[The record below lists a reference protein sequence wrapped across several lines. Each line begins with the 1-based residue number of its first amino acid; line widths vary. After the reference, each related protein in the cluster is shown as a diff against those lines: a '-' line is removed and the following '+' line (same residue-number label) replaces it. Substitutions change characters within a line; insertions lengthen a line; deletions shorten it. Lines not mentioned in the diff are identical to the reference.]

1 MDRSPEEI
9 TRQRWTILIVLFSVC
24 AIFFMLSLIVGQFV
38 HADKPS
44 ENEAPAGQIQLPRGA
59 LADRNGFL
67 LAFDVF
73 RYDVEASPANLS
85 AEKRNKLAE
94 ELVPIINKPRDE
106 IRALLE
112 TNRSYV
118 TLATGLGGM
127 VESDVKKLS
136 AKFGPVVK
144 TVPHP
149 LRYYPEGPLAAHVL
163 GFVNAEP
170 KGCYGVEE
178 YYQRDLHR
186 EPVPLE
192 KLGPEVWDEIQASDT
207 TLILTIDRYA
217 QRIVEEEL
225 DAAMKQTKA
234 VSGQVIVMIPKTGE
248 ILAMASRPTYN
259 PAEFLEAPP
268 QTWVNP
274 AVSEVYEPGSV
285 FKLVTYA
292 AALDAQVTT
301 PNELFYDPGVIE
313 IGGRKILNWDKV
325 GHGTVDITEA
335 LGNSLN
341 VVAATISQRMGKE
354 RFYTYV
360 RRFGFG
366 QRTEID
372 LAGEAPGIVKTP
384 YDDNSRYSDSD
395 LGTNSFGQ
403 GISVTPIQMVS
414 AVASIANGGVLMSPQ
429 VVRAKVVGGQVV
441 ELQPRA
447 IRRTIS
453 SETARTL
460 TALLVRV
467 VDEYMPQAKVPGY
480 SIAGKTGTAEIPMG
494 GVYDPNDYIASFA
507 GYGPATDPQ
516 LVILVKL
523 DRPQTV
529 RSGGGAAAPVFQRI
543 ASRLFKYLAIPPDR
557 AN

>member
-1 MDRSPEEI
+1 MDRTPDDI
-9 TRQRWTILIVLFSVC
+9 TRQRWIILIVLFGAC
-24 AIFFMLSLIVGQFV
+24 AAFLILSLVVGQFV
-38 HADKPS
+38 HAGKPVQINAS
-44 ENEAPAGQIQLPRGA
+44 AGSIRLPRGA

-73 RYDVEASPANLS
+73 QYDLEASPAGLS
-85 AEKRNKLAE
+85 AEKRDKLANA
-94 ELVPIINKPRDE
+94 LAPLINKPRDE

-112 TNRSYV
+112 TDKPYV

-127 VESDVKKLS
+127 VEKSVEDLCEEY
-136 AKFGPVVK
+136 GPVVK
-144 TVPHP
+144 AVPHP
-149 LRYYPEGPLAAHVL
+149 LRYYPEGSLAAHVL

-170 KGCYGVEE
+170 RGCYGVEE
-178 YYQRDLHR
+178 YYQQDLHR
-186 EPVPLE
+186 EPVPVE
-192 KLGPEVWDEIQASDT
+192 NLGAAAWDDIQASGA

-225 DAAMKQTKA
+225 DAAIKQTGA
-234 VSGQVIVMIPKTGE
+234 TSGQVIVMIPQNGE

-259 PAEFLEAPP
+259 PGDFLQAPP
-268 QTWVNP
+268 KTWANP

-285 FKLVTYA
+285 FKLITYA
-292 AALDAQVTT
+292 AALDSQTIAAG
-301 PNELFYDPGVIE
+301 ELFYDPGVIE
-313 IGGRKILNWDKV
+313 IGGRKIYNWDRR
-325 GHGTVDITEA
+325 GHGTVDLAEA

-341 VVAATISQRMGKE
+341 VVAASISQRMGKE
-354 RFYTYV
+354 RFYLYV
-360 RRFGFG
+360 RKFGFG

-372 LAGEAPGIVKTP
+372 LAGEALGIVKTP
-384 YDDNSRYSDSD
+384 HDNPLYSESD

-403 GISVTPIQMVS
+403 GISVTPIQMIS

-453 SETARTL
+453 SQTAETL
-460 TALLVRV
+460 TSLLVRV
-467 VDEYMPQAKVPGY
+467 VDEYLPQAKVPGY
-480 SIAGKTGTAEIPMG
+480 SIAGKTGTAEIPIG
-494 GVYDPNDYIASFA
+494 GAYHPTDYIASFV
-507 GYGPATDPQ
+507 GYGPATNPQ

-523 DRPQTV
+523 DRPQVV

-543 ASRLFKYLAIPPDR
+543 AARLFKYLAIPPDR

>member
-9 TRQRWTILIVLFSVC
+9 TRQRWIILIVLFGTC
-24 AIFFMLSLIVGQFV
+24 AIFLMLSLIVGQFV
-38 HADKPS
+38 HADRPS
-44 ENEAPAGQIQLPRGA
+44 QDAATAGTIQLPRGA

-73 RYDVEASPANLS
+73 QYDVEASPANLNS
-85 AEKRNKLAE
+85 EKRDKLAD
-94 ELVPIINKPRDE
+94 ELAPILNKPRDE

-112 TNRSYV
+112 TDESYV

-127 VESDVKKLS
+127 VEKAIKGVSEE
-136 AKFGPVVK
+136 FRHVVK
-144 TVPHP
+144 AVPHP
-149 LRYYPEGPLAAHVL
+149 VRYYPEGPLAAHVL

-178 YYQRDLHR
+178 YYQQDLQRDA
-186 EPVPLE
+186 VPLE
-192 KLGPEVWDEIQASDT
+192 NLGSAVWDEIQASDT

-248 ILAMASRPTYN
+248 ILAMASRPAYN
-259 PAEFLEAPP
+259 PAKFLEAPP
-268 QTWVNP
+268 EAWINP

-292 AALDAQVTT
+292 AALDAQTIT

-313 IGGRKILNWDKV
+313 IGGRKIYNWDKV

-384 YDDNSRYSDSD
+384 YDNPMYSDSD

-429 VVRAKVVGGQVV
+429 VVRAKVIGGQVV
-441 ELQPRA
+441 ELHPRA
-447 IRRTIS
+447 IRRTIT

-467 VDEYMPQAKVPGY
+467 VDEYLPQAQVPGY

-494 GVYDPNDYIASFA
+494 GVYDPRDYIASFA

-543 ASRLFKYLAIPPDR
+543 AARLFKYLAIPPDR

>member
-1 MDRSPEEI
+1 
-9 TRQRWTILIVLFSVC
+9 
-24 AIFFMLSLIVGQFV
+24 
-38 HADKPS
+38 
-44 ENEAPAGQIQLPRGA
+44 
-59 LADRNGFL
+59 
-67 LAFDVF
+67 
-73 RYDVEASPANLS
+73 
-85 AEKRNKLAE
+85 
-94 ELVPIINKPRDE
+94 
-106 IRALLE
+106 
-112 TNRSYV
+112 
-118 TLATGLGGM
+118 
-127 VESDVKKLS
+127 
-136 AKFGPVVK
+136 
-144 TVPHP
+144 
-149 LRYYPEGPLAAHVL
+149 
-163 GFVNAEP
+163 
-170 KGCYGVEE
+170 
-178 YYQRDLHR
+178 LHR

>member
-1 MDRSPEEI
+1 MDRTPGDT
-9 TRQRWTILIVLFSVC
+9 TRQRWTILIVLFSAC
-24 AIFFMLSLIVGQFV
+24 AAFLALSLVAGQFI
-38 HADKPS
+38 AAS
-44 ENEAPAGQIQLPRGA
+44 EPPKSDTSAGSIRLPRGA

-73 RYDVEASPANLS
+73 EYDLDASPAALG
-85 AEKRNKLAE
+85 AEARDKLANA
-94 ELVPIINKPRDE
+94 LAPLINKPRDE

-112 TNRSYV
+112 TDKPYV
-118 TLATGLGGM
+118 TLATGLRGLSEKA
-127 VESDVKKLS
+127 VEDLWEEY
-136 AKFGPVVK
+136 GPVLK
-144 TVPHP
+144 AVPHP
-149 LRYYPEGPLAAHVL
+149 VRYYPERTLAAHVL

-178 YYQRDLHR
+178 YYHQDLHR
-186 EPVPLE
+186 EPVQLE
-192 KLGPEVWDEIQASDT
+192 SLGSAAWDDIQASDI
-207 TLILTIDRYA
+207 TLVLTIDRYA
-217 QRIVEEEL
+217 QRVVEEEL
-225 DAAMKQTKA
+225 DAAIKQTGAKG
-234 VSGQVIVMIPKTGE
+234 GQVIVMNPKTGE

-259 PAEFLEAPP
+259 PGDFLQALPE
-268 QTWVNP
+268 TWVNP

-285 FKLVTYA
+285 FKLITYA
-292 AALDAQVTT
+292 AALDSQTIS

-313 IGGRKILNWDKV
+313 IGGRKIYNWDRI

-341 VVAATISQRMGKE
+341 VVAASISQRMGKE

-372 LAGEAPGIVKTP
+372 LAGEASGIVKTP
-384 YDDNSRYSDSD
+384 HDNPMYSDSD
-395 LGTNSFGQ
+395 LGTNSYGQ
-403 GISVTPIQMVS
+403 GISVTPIQIVS

-429 VVRAKVVGGQVV
+429 VVKRKIASGQVV

-447 IRRTIS
+447 IRRTITT
-453 SETARTL
+453 ETARTL
-460 TALLVRV
+460 TSLLVRV
-467 VDEYMPQAKVPGY
+467 VDEYVPQARVPGY
-480 SIAGKTGTAEIPMG
+480 SIAGKTGTAEIPIG
-494 GVYDPNDYIASFA
+494 GAYHPTDYIASFV
-507 GYGPATDPQ
+507 GYGPAADPQ

-523 DRPQTV
+523 DRPQVV